1 MVEKNMVTL
10 TEKTIIKSRS
20 GVYSDTSENRRKHR
34 VGQKYG
40 VEKQP
45 EDSEKTEKK
54 ETDPAKELEAV
65 NKVIAAINEGKLN
78 LPAAELIKLS
88 EKKQKLEAAKK
99 QAEKINAGVKANEE
113 KKNVEGTKETQ
124 KEPEILQWGGEKNP
138 DFRKGTKEQF
148 QNLYKKIE
156 GQAVDLGYYG
166 KGKVVGMKV
175 RDDGYTQAIVQTSK
189 GSLLEAP
196 YSEVLEGKVEN
207 MFGGSSLKRGLT
219 IDPKALSSEKE
230 KSKTE
235 ESSSKKYAE
244 IDIKEAK
251 KELVGKEITFK
262 DYWDAGEDAKGKIEK
277 VRLYGKEKQPVAE
290 VLLSN
295 GTEVTISLEQLD
307 KRKARQ
313 FEIEFGGEK
322 KEEPKNKE
330 KLEQKP
336 DKASDPI
343 YQIQQK
349 KKENSKNY
357 DKKREEVRQKYDKE
371 ADEIRSKIDKL
382 YESDNPDAS
391 KQRKELWDSL
401 KVKTN
406 EYDKETTRLKDE
418 YEAAYQKLDAA
429 EDKLYDQ
436 QAQKEVTDLRNTEKW
451 LKQEIDDI
459 TKKIEGITNK
469 TIQISPR
476 EKPKVFQRLEK
487 LKSSLKDTQE
497 KLKALGGADGGAK
510 PVESKKD
517 IQKQGS
523 EAKSEEP
530 EIYTRVKFDDVPNS
544 GKVNLKKYLSEKMK
558 RSADETWGDISKI
571 DTKGLQKMEKGL
583 IEDFN
588 RQFDDLPKSRRA
600 EKLYAIIKV
609 KGELAKRGKES
620 QTTETG
626 KDSDKSE
633 DKVGG
638 VGVKD
643 IFNDIR
649 LLNPSQST
657 ISSLGTFVSSQ
668 NQQIADSERQR
679 VMKYLPKDSLAYKIA
694 FDADK
699 FTDKQLWVIA
709 YELNKNK
716 NFKEDLAGRLEEYR
730 RQEEFERARKRAKR
744 EAKRNRGI

>member
-10 TEKTIIKSRS
+10 TERTIMKSRS

-54 ETDPAKELEAV
+54 EADPAKELEAV
-65 NKVIAAINEGKLN
+65 NKVIAAVNEGKLN
-78 LPAAELIKLS
+78 LPAAEVIKLS

-113 KKNVEGTKETQ
+113 KKNAEEAKEAQ

-156 GQAVDLGYYG
+156 GEAVDLGYYG
-166 KGKVVGMKV
+166 KGKVVGMQV

-230 KSKTE
+230 KPKT
-235 ESSSKKYAE
+235 
-244 IDIKEAK
+244 
-251 KELVGKEITFK
+251 
-262 DYWDAGEDAKGKIEK
+262 GE
-277 VRLYGKEKQPVAE
+277 
-290 VLLSN
+290 
-295 GTEVTISLEQLD
+295 
-307 KRKARQ
+307 
-313 FEIEFGGEK
+313 
-322 KEEPKNKE
+322 
-330 KLEQKP
+330 KP

-357 DKKREEVRQKYDKE
+357 DKKREEARQKYDKE

-382 YESDNPDAS
+382 YENDNPDAS

-418 YEAAYQKLDAA
+418 YEAAYQKLDAV

-436 QAQKEVTDLRNTEKW
+436 QAQKEVTDLRDTEKW

-497 KLKALGGADGGAK
+497 KLKALGENADEGAK
-510 PVESKKD
+510 SVESKKD

-530 EIYTRVKFDDVPNS
+530 EAYTRVKFDDVPNS

>member
-1 MVEKNMVTL
+1 MVTL
-10 TEKTIIKSRS
+10 TERTIMKSRS

-54 ETDPAKELEAV
+54 EADPAKELEAV
-65 NKVIAAINEGKLN
+65 NKVIAAVNEGKLN
-78 LPAAELIKLS
+78 LPAAEVIKLS
-88 EKKQKLEAAKK
+88 EKKQKLEAVKK

-113 KKNVEGTKETQ
+113 NKNANEAKETSKKINEAQ
-124 KEPEILQWGGEKNP
+124 KKEPEILQWGGEKNP

-156 GQAVDLGYYG
+156 GKTVDLGHYG
-166 KGKVVGMKV
+166 KGMVIGMQV
-175 RDDGYTQAIVQTSK
+175 RDDGYTQAIVQTRR

-219 IDPKALSSEKE
+219 IDPKALLSEKE

-313 FEIEFGGEK
+313 FGIELGDEK
-322 KEEPKNKE
+322 
-330 KLEQKP
+330 
-336 DKASDPI
+336 
-343 YQIQQK
+343 
-349 KKENSKNY
+349 
-357 DKKREEVRQKYDKE
+357 
-371 ADEIRSKIDKL
+371 
-382 YESDNPDAS
+382 
-391 KQRKELWDSL
+391 
-401 KVKTN
+401 
-406 EYDKETTRLKDE
+406 
-418 YEAAYQKLDAA
+418 
-429 EDKLYDQ
+429 
-436 QAQKEVTDLRNTEKW
+436 KEVTDLRDTEKW

-497 KLKALGGADGGAK
+497 KLKALGENADEGAK
-510 PVESKKD
+510 SVESKKD

-530 EIYTRVKFDDVPNS
+530 EAYTRVKFDDVPNS

-694 FDADK
+694 FDTDK

>member
-10 TEKTIIKSRS
+10 TERTVMKSRS

-40 VEKQP
+40 VEKQS

-78 LPAAELIKLS
+78 LPAAEVIKLS
-88 EKKQKLEAAKK
+88 EKKQKLEATKK
-99 QAEKINAGVKANEE
+99 QAEKINAGAKANEE
-113 KKNVEGTKETQ
+113 KKNTEEAKETNKKINEAQ
-124 KEPEILQWGGEKNP
+124 KKEPEILQWGGEKNP

-156 GQAVDLGYYG
+156 GKTVDLGHYG
-166 KGKVVGMKV
+166 KGMVIGMQV
-175 RDDGYTQAIVQTSK
+175 RDDGYTEAIVQTRR

-196 YSEVLEGKVEN
+196 YSEALEGKVEN
-207 MFGGSSLKRGLT
+207 MFGGSSLKRGLV

-230 KSKTE
+230 EKSKTE
-235 ESSSKKYAE
+235 EK
-244 IDIKEAK
+244 
-251 KELVGKEITFK
+251 
-262 DYWDAGEDAKGKIEK
+262 
-277 VRLYGKEKQPVAE
+277 
-290 VLLSN
+290 
-295 GTEVTISLEQLD
+295 
-307 KRKARQ
+307 
-313 FEIEFGGEK
+313 
-322 KEEPKNKE
+322 
-330 KLEQKP
+330 
-336 DKASDPI
+336 
-343 YQIQQK
+343 
-349 KKENSKNY
+349 
-357 DKKREEVRQKYDKE
+357 
-371 ADEIRSKIDKL
+371 
-382 YESDNPDAS
+382 
-391 KQRKELWDSL
+391 
-401 KVKTN
+401 
-406 EYDKETTRLKDE
+406 
-418 YEAAYQKLDAA
+418 
-429 EDKLYDQ
+429 
-436 QAQKEVTDLRNTEKW
+436 KEVTDLRDTEKW
-451 LKQEIDDI
+451 LQQEIGDI
-459 TKKIEGITNK
+459 TKKIEGIANK

-476 EKPKVFQRLEK
+476 EKSKVFQRLEK

-497 KLKALGGADGGAK
+497 KLKASGENVDGGAK
-510 PVESKKD
+510 PVDPKKD
-517 IQKQGS
+517 IQEQGS
-523 EAKSEEP
+523 EAKKES
-530 EIYTRVKFDDVPNS
+530 YTRVKFEDVPNS

-583 IEDFN
+583 VEDFN